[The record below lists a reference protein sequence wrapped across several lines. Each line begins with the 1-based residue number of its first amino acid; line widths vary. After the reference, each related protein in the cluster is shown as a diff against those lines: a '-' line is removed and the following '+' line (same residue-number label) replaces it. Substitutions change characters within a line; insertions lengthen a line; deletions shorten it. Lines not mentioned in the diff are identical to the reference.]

1 MAPEA
6 HRRVKRKMLPLKYSN
21 SSLDLINITLRCTRP
36 LHFSPLKKYLKA
48 IYRKKPH
55 LICLNIFAPLTDLL
69 FYYTVNNLVL
79 GDAKLL

>member
-1 MAPEA
+1 MHP
-6 HRRVKRKMLPLKYSN
+6 
-21 SSLDLINITLRCTRP
+21 TT

-48 IYRKKPH
+48 IYRQKTH

>member
-36 LHFSPLKKYLKA
+36 LHFSPLKKYLKT
-48 IYRKKPH
+48 IYRKKKTPS
-55 LICLNIFAPLTDLL
+55 DLPQ
-69 FYYTVNNLVL
+69 YRYSS
-79 GDAKLL
+79 LL